1 MKYWRIDG
9 NDGNA
14 YYHTSDALRMARLF
28 YRVFDSDILYCSTH
42 MCSGM
47 MYSVSVFVM
56 RSDEENKFG
65 CDPLSYVFA
74 LVTTA
79 DTVSRETMRQYFA
92 DYLYKHPAEVE
103 LGMSWDLQLVKC
115 EVKTRQQYEADFP
128 YFLASH
134 LCLEWFASTL
144 N

>member
-9 NDGNA
+9 NDGNV
-14 YYHTSDALRMARLF
+14 YYHTSDALRLARLL
-28 YRVFDSDILYCSTH
+28 YRVFDSDILFCSAH
-42 MCSGM
+42 MCSGIIDA
-47 MYSVSVFVM
+47 VSVFVK

-65 CDPLSYVFA
+65 CDPLSYVYA
-74 LVTTA
+74 LVRTV
-79 DTVSRETMRQYFA
+79 DTVTRDTMRQYIA
-92 DYLYKHPAEVE
+92 NYLYKHPAEVE

-115 EVKTRQQYEADFP
+115 EEKTRQQYEADFL
-128 YFLASH
+128 YFDASQ